1 MKGKKQLTAF
11 SVLMMFVLSVLMS
24 GCSFNGGRSVKQYV
38 ETVREDM
45 RSAVNISREL
55 KKKDET
61 LDCRNKE
68 TAKDYLDSLKQ
79 LEDLYAELSG
89 LNAPDR
95 YTDLD
100 NDLKT
105 WSEEALSNTAKLKML
120 VTTAMN
126 TGDDT
131 LLKQDHESIA
141 ADYDNAVSE
150 LVDIS
155 SQITTRYRND

>member
-1 MKGKKQLTAF
+1 MKIKNRLKTIGLF
-11 SVLMMFVLSVLMS
+11 SVLILTMIMS

-38 ETVREDM
+38 DTVKDDM
-45 RSAVNISREL
+45 RSAVNITREL
-55 KKKDET
+55 KKANET

-68 TAKDYLDSLKQ
+68 SAKEYIVSLQQ
-79 LEDLYAELSG
+79 LEDKYAELSC
-89 LNAPDR
+89 LDAPER
-95 YTDLD
+95 YIDLD

-105 WSEEALSNTAKLKML
+105 WCETALSSVSKIKML

-126 TGDDT
+126 TSDDK
-131 LLKQDHESIA
+131 LFRQNQEGIMIE
-141 ADYDNAVSE
+141 YDKAVNE